1 LLPGLANCA
10 INGLLMNRRMC
21 QRPAMA
27 VVLLA
32 TTSAPR
38 ARAAGDV
45 DITWLA
51 PEGCPSPDAVKAEI
65 DDLLGGAASE
75 RARDSLSVRAMV
87 ERGERWLVRLE
98 TQVGRTSGHRTIEAG
113 SCPGLASATALIVAL
128 MIDPQ
133 AVEARQ
139 GKREAAPPPSP
150 APLAPAQPPPTRT
163 AFGIVGLAATAD
175 LGVLPGP
182 DVGIGVSLG
191 LRRGHWLVELRTAS
205 GPREVH
211 SDALADPQGAYGK
224 FRFHAG
230 TLVGCWLALRTTVD
244 IGACVLAEAGA
255 VRGEG
260 YGTDHD
266 RAETAPWFGL
276 GVGAAFI
283 LEAAPWLYF
292 PVHADAVAPLW
303 RPNFTV
309 SNVDASLFRA
319 APLGGRLT
327 AGVELR
333 F

>member
-1 LLPGLANCA
+1 
-10 INGLLMNRRMC
+10 MNRRTC
-21 QRPAMA
+21 QRLAIA
-27 VVLLA
+27 VSLLA
-32 TTSAPR
+32 ATSAPR

-51 PEGCPSPDAVKAEI
+51 PEGCPSSDAVKAEI
-65 DDLLGGAASE
+65 DELLGGAASE
-75 RARDSLSVRAMV
+75 RARDSLSVRATV
-87 ERGERWLVRLE
+87 ERGERWLVTLE
-98 TQVGRTSGHRTIEAG
+98 TQVGRTSGHRTIAAG

-133 AVEARQ
+133 AVAARQ
-139 GKREAAPPPSP
+139 GKREAAPPPAP
-150 APLAPAQPPPTRT
+150 APVAPAPPTRT
-163 AFGIVGLAATAD
+163 TFGIVGLGAIAN

-191 LRRGHWLVELRTAS
+191 LQRGHWLVELRTAY

-260 YGTDHD
+260 SGTDHD

-276 GVGAAFI
+276 GVGAA
-283 LEAAPWLYF
+283 LVLKAAPWLCF
-292 PVHADAVAPLW
+292 PVHVDVVAPLW
-303 RPNFTV
+303 RPTFTV